1 MIIELND
8 KKIEESL
15 NHLGKAIEI
24 VGGEFQ
30 IEDREVLV
38 SQIIRNLFEKGSA
51 TIEILGKDYSIE
63 ELFLKKTEFEK
74 YYLKNKIK
82 TVRSIVEKIK
92 KYNTELEGKIRKF
105 KKINSIELL
114 REINEEIE
122 QRYKW
127 EFDKFL
133 LINIENRDEE
143 KNYYGSYLEEKKKQ
157 LIDSILV
164 KLGI

>member
-105 KKINSIELL
+105 KKINSMELL

-143 KNYYGSYLEEKKKQ
+143 KNYYGSYLGEKKKQ

>member
-30 IEDREVLV
+30 IEDREYLV
-38 SQIIRNLFEKGSA
+38 SEIIRNLFDKGSA

-143 KNYYGSYLEEKKKQ
+143 KNYYGSYLGEKKKQ

>member
-143 KNYYGSYLEEKKKQ
+143 KNYYGSYLGEKKKQ

>member
-143 KNYYGSYLEEKKKQ
+143 KN
-157 LIDSILV
+157 
-164 KLGI
+164 

>member
-105 KKINSIELL
+105 KTINSIELL

-122 QRYKW
+122 KRYKW

-133 LINIENRDEE
+133 LVNIENRDEE
-143 KNYYGSYLEEKKKQ
+143 KNYYGSYLGEKKKQ

>member
-8 KKIEESL
+8 KKIEKSL

-51 TIEILGKDYSIE
+51 TIEILGKEYSIE

-114 REINEEIE
+114 REINEEVE
-122 QRYKW
+122 KRYKW

-133 LINIENRDEE
+133 LVNIENRDEE
-143 KNYYGSYLEEKKKQ
+143 KNYYGSYLGEKKKQ

>member
-51 TIEILGKDYSIE
+51 TIEILGKEYSIE

-122 QRYKW
+122 KRYKW

-133 LINIENRDEE
+133 LVNIENRDQE
-143 KNYYGSYLEEKKKQ
+143 KNYYGSYLGEKKKQ

>member
-30 IEDREVLV
+30 IEDREFLV

-143 KNYYGSYLEEKKKQ
+143 KNYYGSYLGEKKKQ

>member
-51 TIEILGKDYSIE
+51 TIEILGKEYSIE

-133 LINIENRDEE
+133 LVNIENRDEE
-143 KNYYGSYLEEKKKQ
+143 KNYYGSYLGEKKKQ

>member
-133 LINIENRDEE
+133 LVNIENRDEE
-143 KNYYGSYLEEKKKQ
+143 KNYYGSYLGEKKKQ

>member
-51 TIEILGKDYSIE
+51 TIEILGKEYSIE

-114 REINEEIE
+114 REINEEVE
-122 QRYKW
+122 KRYKW

-133 LINIENRDEE
+133 LVNIENRDEE
-143 KNYYGSYLEEKKKQ
+143 KNYYGSYLGEKKKQ

>member
-8 KKIEESL
+8 KKIEESV

-105 KKINSIELL
+105 KKFNSIELL

-143 KNYYGSYLEEKKKQ
+143 KNYYGSYLGEKKKQ

>member
-133 LINIENRDEE
+133 LVNIENRDEE

>member
-1 MIIELND
+1 MIIELNE

-133 LINIENRDEE
+133 LVNIENRDEE
-143 KNYYGSYLEEKKKQ
+143 KNYYESYLEEKKKQ

>member
-105 KKINSIELL
+105 KKFNSIELL

-143 KNYYGSYLEEKKKQ
+143 KNYYGSYLGEKKKQ

>member
-51 TIEILGKDYSIE
+51 TIEILGKEYSIE

-133 LINIENRDEE
+133 LVNIENRDEE

>member
-74 YYLKNKIK
+74 YYLKNKI
-82 TVRSIVEKIK
+82 
-92 KYNTELEGKIRKF
+92 
-105 KKINSIELL
+105 
-114 REINEEIE
+114 
-122 QRYKW
+122 
-127 EFDKFL
+127 
-133 LINIENRDEE
+133 
-143 KNYYGSYLEEKKKQ
+143 
-157 LIDSILV
+157 IL
-164 KLGI
+164 

>member
-51 TIEILGKDYSIE
+51 TIEILGKEYSIE

-122 QRYKW
+122 KRYKW

-133 LINIENRDEE
+133 LVNIENRDEE
-143 KNYYGSYLEEKKKQ
+143 KNYYGSYLGEKKKQ

>member
-51 TIEILGKDYSIE
+51 TIEILGKEYSIE

-105 KKINSIELL
+105 KTINSIELL

-122 QRYKW
+122 KRYKW

-133 LINIENRDEE
+133 LVNIENRDEE
-143 KNYYGSYLEEKKKQ
+143 KNYYGSYLGEKKKQ

>member
-114 REINEEIE
+114 REINEEVE
-122 QRYKW
+122 KRYKW

-133 LINIENRDEE
+133 LVNIENRDEE
-143 KNYYGSYLEEKKKQ
+143 KNYYGSYLGEKKKQ